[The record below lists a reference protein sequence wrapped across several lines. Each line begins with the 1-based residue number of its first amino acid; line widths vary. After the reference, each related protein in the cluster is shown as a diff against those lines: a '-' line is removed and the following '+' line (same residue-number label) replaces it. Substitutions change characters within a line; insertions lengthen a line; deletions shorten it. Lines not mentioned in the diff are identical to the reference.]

1 MVKTEEIINKN
12 KKLIQQVILYVIRTY
27 NISKLEL
34 LSDTRRYTYEILKDI
49 KSNNVKA
56 LRLRN
61 KKDKVSQDLDD
72 FNKAFVRG
80 DSYDTTGAGHQKGGL
95 QKNTIEERQ
104 LKKQELKE
112 TLRELLYE
120 VMELEASLSKTNIMI
135 ENFIDLIPNKEY
147 KEIMKLTYI
156 ECMTNT
162 EIAVQTY
169 YDANAI
175 DVMRFRSIN
184 LLTDIIQTTLKD
196 TLEIVK

>member
-12 KKLIQQVILYVIRTY
+12 KKLIQEVILYVIRTY

-34 LSDTRRYTYEILKDI
+34 ISDTKRYTRELLKDI
-49 KSNNVKA
+49 KSNNIKA

-120 VMELEASLSKTNIMI
+120 VMELEASLSKTNKMI
-135 ENFIDLIPNKEY
+135 ESFIDLMPNKDY
-147 KEIMKLTYI
+147 KEIMKFTYVD
-156 ECMTNT
+156 CMTNT
-162 EIAVQTY
+162 EIALETY
-169 YDANAI
+169 YDANTI
-175 DVMRFRSIN
+175 DQIRFRSLD
-184 LLTDIIQTTLKD
+184 LLTDIIRSAAKTT
-196 TLEIVK
+196 TINC

>member
-27 NISKLEL
+27 NISVIEL
-34 LSDTRRYTYEILKDI
+34 LSDTKRYTRELLKDI
-49 KSNNVKA
+49 KSNNIKA

-120 VMELEASLSKTNIMI
+120 VMELEASLSKTNKMI
-135 ENFIDLIPNKEY
+135 EAFIDLMPNKDY
-147 KEIMKLTYI
+147 KEIMKFTYVD
-156 ECMTNT
+156 CMTNT
-162 EIAVQTY
+162 EIALETY
-169 YDANAI
+169 YDANTI
-175 DVMRFRSIN
+175 DQIRFRSLD
-184 LLTDIIQTTLKD
+184 LLTDIIKCKAKTT
-196 TLEIVK
+196 TINC

>member
-12 KKLIQQVILYVIRTY
+12 KKLIREVILYVIRTY

-34 LSDTRRYTYEILKDI
+34 LSDTKRYTRELLKDI
-49 KSNNVKA
+49 KSNNIKA

-120 VMELEASLSKTNIMI
+120 VMELEASLSKTNKMI
-135 ENFIDLIPNKEY
+135 ESFIDVMPNKDY
-147 KEIMKLTYI
+147 KEIMKFTYVD
-156 ECMTNT
+156 CMTNT
-162 EIAVQTY
+162 EIALETY
-169 YDANAI
+169 YDANTI
-175 DVMRFRSIN
+175 DQIRFRSLD
-184 LLTDIIQTTLKD
+184 LLTDIIRSAAKTT
-196 TLEIVK
+196 TINC

>member
-34 LSDTRRYTYEILKDI
+34 LSDTKRYTRELLKDI
-49 KSNNVKA
+49 KSNNIKA

-120 VMELEASLSKTNIMI
+120 VMELEASLSKTNKMI
-135 ENFIDLIPNKEY
+135 EAFIDLMPNKDY
-147 KEIMKLTYI
+147 KEIMKFTYVD
-156 ECMTNT
+156 CMTNT
-162 EIAVQTY
+162 EIALETY
-169 YDANAI
+169 YDANTI
-175 DVMRFRSIN
+175 DQIRFRSLD
-184 LLTDIIQTTLKD
+184 LLTDIIRSAAKTTL
-196 TLEIVK
+196 

>member
-12 KKLIQQVILYVIRTY
+12 KKLIQEVILYVIRTY

-34 LSDTRRYTYEILKDI
+34 ISDTKRYTRELLKDI
-49 KSNNVKA
+49 KSNNIKA

-72 FNKAFVRG
+72 FNKAFVKG

-120 VMELEASLSKTNIMI
+120 VMELEASLSKTNKMI
-135 ENFIDLIPNKEY
+135 ESFIDLMPNKDY
-147 KEIMKLTYI
+147 KEIMKFTYVD
-156 ECMTNT
+156 CMTNT
-162 EIAVQTY
+162 EIALETY
-169 YDANAI
+169 YDANTI
-175 DVMRFRSIN
+175 DQIRFRSLD
-184 LLTDIIQTTLKD
+184 LLTDIIRSAAKTT
-196 TLEIVK
+196 TINC